1 MNFKGSG
8 PVLFVLLAV
17 VFIVGTYA
25 ADYQTFLRQHYDNP
39 RSNVGNRYC
48 NAMMQRRGMTRPQCK
63 SVNSFVHGS
72 KRQITDVCGRAGKPF
87 GNNLRRSNRQFSV
100 TTCRHIGGSTRPP
113 CNYRENRSNRYI
125 VIACRDR
132 RPIHFDEGQI

>member
-25 ADYQTFLRQHYDNP
+25 ADYQTFRRQHYDNP

-48 NAMMQRRGMTRPQCK
+48 NTMMQRRGMTRPNCK
-63 SVNSFVHGS
+63 GVNSFVHGS
-72 KRQITDVCGRAGKPF
+72 KRQLIDVCGRGGRAF
-87 GNNLRRSNRQFSV
+87 GNNLRRSNRRFSV
-100 TTCRHIGGSTRPP
+100 TTCRLTGGSSRPP
-113 CNYRENRSNRYI
+113 CNYRENRSNRFI
-125 VIACRDR
+125 VIACRGG
-132 RPIHFDEGQI
+132 RPVHFDESLI